1 MVDDTYSS
9 TTWESEAGDL
19 LISSRPTQEG
29 TQVSLCIT
37 SSGEMKSFFVL
48 FYFDLDFL
56 RQGLY
61 VALAVLELDM

>member
-1 MVDDTYSS
+1 MSIYNFLWGNEVF
-9 TTWESEAGDL
+9 
-19 LISSRPTQEG
+19 
-29 TQVSLCIT
+29 
-37 SSGEMKSFFVL
+37 FFVL

>member
-9 TTWESEAGDL
+9 TTWESKAGDL
-19 LISSRPTQEG
+19 LISSRPTQKD